1 MTVVGEL
8 PAETTQ
14 APEPKPKSRKKLAI
28 IGVGVAA
35 AIVVAI
41 VAVTAGGGD
50 AGAPA
55 LALKPDAQATVKSY
69 LKALSDGKGDDALQY
84 LDAQPAPRLDLAAA
98 KVLGE
103 AKSRIQDIKVGE
115 DLGVKPQ
122 ETDGKAGVRATYM
135 LGGKES
141 TVDFHLVDGKDGWVI
156 QDPKTIILDTPI
168 QEIGPTVN
176 GKRASLDYTAK
187 VGESLVLQ
195 PGTTTT
201 LLPAE
206 YPLTYT
212 GANKNFI
219 FTMDSFAT
227 DVTEDFID
235 FDMQLVGAS
244 LQTQMTK
251 YVNDCIATGET
262 KPELVKG
269 YPCGFASVDFPADN
283 SPGVQ
288 TDKTE
293 WTITSPPVV
302 QVNSGNQIWTVNFA
316 TSAHRVRINTSA
328 GVHENEQLTPSFHC
342 GGKWTFTAQGEPR
355 FMSGACDPFQKNLG
369 FAGGAFGNGNM
380 YALTKDLQPA
390 S

>member
-28 IGVGVAA
+28 IGGGVAA
-35 AIVVAI
+35 ATVFAVI
-41 VAVTAGGGD
+41 AVTAGGSGG
-50 AGAPA
+50 GAPA
-55 LALKPDAQATVKSY
+55 LALKPDAQAVVKTY
-69 LKALSDGKGDDALQY
+69 LKALSDGKGNEAVKF
-84 LDAQPAPRLDLAAA
+84 LDSQDVTKLDPAAA
-98 KVLGE
+98 KLLGE
-103 AKSRIQDIKVGE
+103 AKSHIQDIKVGD

-122 ETDGKAGVRATYM
+122 EADGKAGVRATYA

-141 TVDFHLVDGKDGWVI
+141 AVDFHLIDGKDGWVI
-156 QDPKTIILDTPI
+156 TGPETILITTPV

-176 GKRASLDYTAK
+176 GKRATLDYTAT
-187 VGESLVLQ
+187 VGQSLVLK
-195 PGTTTT
+195 PGARTE

-212 GANKNFI
+212 GNKNFV
-219 FTMDSFAT
+219 FMMDSFAT
-227 DVTEDFID
+227 DVTDDFID

-244 LQTQMTK
+244 LQKQMIK

-262 KPELVKG
+262 KPELVEG
-269 YPCGFASVDFPADN
+269 YPCGFASVDFPADV

-288 TDKTE
+288 TDKTD

-302 QVNSGNQIWTVNFA
+302 KVNSGNQIWTVDFA